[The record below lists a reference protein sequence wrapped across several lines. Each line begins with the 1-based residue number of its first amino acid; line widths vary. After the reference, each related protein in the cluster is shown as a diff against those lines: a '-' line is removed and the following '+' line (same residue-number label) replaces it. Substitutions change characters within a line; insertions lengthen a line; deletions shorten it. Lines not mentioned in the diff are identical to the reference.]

1 MIESMLFLAC
11 ADHAQLALSPEQVD
25 VRAELERIADYFEG
39 PADQVGATIAVA
51 GAGRAHADPVLLR
64 RAVANLVD
72 NAIRYARPDSIIRLD
87 VSEETSATTIA
98 VTNEGAGI
106 ASEDTPRIFDRF
118 YRADGSRGGTILG
131 WARSRHCQV
140 HHGSAW
146 RKRGG
151 SKCRWGIDGVLARV
165 STAGRKA
172 GNRRSSISF
181 DGSAARWRLATV
193 N

>member
-118 YRADGSRGGTILG
+118 YRADGSRGGHDPRLG
-131 WARSRHCQV
+131 SVSPLSSPSWICMEE
-140 HHGSAW
+140 AW
-146 RKRGG
+146 RFE
-151 SKCRWGIDGVLARV
+151 V
-165 STAGRKA
+165 SLGH
-172 GNRRSSISF
+172 RRSF
-181 DGSAARWRLATV
+181 GSCFNGRSQSRKPTE
-193 N
+193 

>member
-118 YRADGSRGGTILG
+118 YRADGSRGG
-131 WARSRHCQV
+131 ARS
-140 HHGSAW
+140 SAGLGLAIV
-146 RKRGG
+146 KSIMDLHGG
-151 SKCRWGIDGVLARV
+151 SVAVRSVAGASTEFWLVFQRPVAKQETDGVVSASTDQPLA
-165 STAGRKA
+165 G
-172 GNRRSSISF
+172 
-181 DGSAARWRLATV
+181 DWPP
-193 N
+193 